1 MGHMINR
8 QSHAFS
14 YNSGN
19 NCTQKHVI
27 TYTNYAG
34 IIGKALLIAANLLPE
49 IGRQLTDVCTVR
61 FGTKELRGGAHET
74 IIRGH
79 AHFLGHTH

>member
-1 MGHMINR
+1 MLSATNYA
-8 QSHAFS
+8 Q
-14 YNSGN
+14 
-19 NCTQKHVI
+19 
-27 TYTNYAG
+27 NYAG
-34 IIGKALLIAANLLPE
+34 IIGKALLIAANLPPE

>member
-1 MGHMINR
+1 MINR

-27 TYTNYAG
+27 TYTNRYTDNVS
-34 IIGKALLIAANLLPE
+34 ILLIIMFIMTE
-49 IGRQLTDVCTVR
+49 HVYI
-61 FGTKELRGGAHET
+61 
-74 IIRGH
+74 
-79 AHFLGHTH
+79 